1 MGAAWCSQP
10 GLPNVVVLPLFL
22 QPRQNLLQAAGLVG
36 QTSGELLQQI
46 GESDTDP
53 RFQVSGSGCAWGH
66 TLGKSFCPAQ
76 EPQER
81 SVLKLDP
88 STVLGEQTGQFP
100 SLPLE
105 PLSCNAS
112 YLVDSHVDARK
123 PACLDPAL
131 LRPKDGK
138 RGL

>member
-1 MGAAWCSQP
+1 MF
-10 GLPNVVVLPLFL
+10 LPLFL

-76 EPQER
+76 ELQER
-81 SVLKLDP
+81 SVLKLNLC
-88 STVLGEQTGQFP
+88 TVTVPGEQTGQFP

-138 RGL
+138 RGP